1 MSTLPD
7 STAPQTPLTREQW
20 DEISR
25 QLREPF
31 DPREVDFRA
40 QGRASEQTGKAQ
52 VVAYIDARVV
62 QDRLDAVVGA
72 GNWSFDWEP
81 LVVDKGEVMVTKG
94 TLTIFGV
101 AKADAGSASNFE
113 QSLGAVS
120 HCFKRAAV
128 HWGIGRYLYN
138 LPMNWVPVEKNGRIA
153 DATLREL
160 RSRLPRPT
168 TQSAAQATPAASAGP
183 AAPTLTAVQSDGA
196 SASAADS
203 YAQATSQQEVRETPT
218 TERRAPATR
227 TTARNSARAT
237 QASAPAITPQA
248 LPTPQAGPNSGSLG
262 SATALPGAP
271 AANGANGSEPYAT
284 EQQLV
289 SIRKLCAALGKPEP
303 EAGLSYAQARQ
314 IITQLSGEYQR
325 ARRAS

>member
-1 MSTLPD
+1 MFEQPD
-7 STAPQTPLTREQW
+7 HTTTPTPLTREQW

-52 VVAYIDARVV
+52 VVAYIDARAV
-62 QDRLDAVVGA
+62 QDRLDAVVGV
-72 GNWSFDWEP
+72 GGWSFGWEP
-81 LVVDKGEVMVTKG
+81 LVIEKGEVMVAKG
-94 TLTIFGV
+94 TLTIHGV

-128 HWGIGRYLYN
+128 HWGIGRYLYG
-138 LPMNWVPVEKNGRIA
+138 LPMSWVAVEKNGRIP

-160 RSRLPRPT
+160 RSRLPRPSTQAAAIFAPAASQAEAAAT
-168 TQSAAQATPAASAGP
+168 TGATLAAPPTAAQESPETPTARQAADDGASDRRAAAPRPTRGAARPVTPSAAPQATPP
-183 AAPTLTAVQSDGA
+183 AAMLVA
-196 SASAADS
+196 
-203 YAQATSQQEVRETPT
+203 
-218 TERRAPATR
+218 
-227 TTARNSARAT
+227 
-237 QASAPAITPQA
+237 PQA
-248 LPTPQAGPNSGSLG
+248 APNSGSLG
-262 SATALPGAP
+262 SATALPSGAS
-271 AANGANGSEPYAT
+271 ATATEPYAT

-289 SIRKLCAALGKPEP
+289 SIRKLCAALSKPEP
-303 EAGLSYAQARQ
+303 EPGVTYAQARQ

-325 ARRAS
+325 IRRAS